1 MNTTVTATPEAD
13 GWYKYDAENS
23 KISDTLYAN
32 GKTTLTVVYE
42 DNSVAAKYNA
52 KYVKQENGAITLN
65 AANFNVQL
73 AGVEKMYVDG
83 KEVAVTPVSAT
94 EISIPAAAGVRQI
107 AVYDGDKCYYGDVTV
122 ADYVI
127 TNQATLQGWY
137 SKISSAKYTV
147 VANDVV
153 CDGTDLV
160 DWGTWEQNMT
170 GTFDGLGH
178 TISNAYYYGG
188 LLNNGNMAAGS
199 AFKNVTFDNLT
210 VSSMYY
216 ALFGR
221 YMNGALIENVNANV
235 NYTAFDTINGGL
247 ITHQTLGYRLGQVD
261 TFRNCNF
268 NFTVPAGDVD
278 KVAKVY
284 SDNEG
289 YDGAVLENV
298 TIIFNGKVA
307 KAGEAYDGSEGKPAV
322 TLGEKSSWT
331 NVTIID
337 KDDTE
342 TLTSSQK
349 GVLIDATEATLDMT
363 KFAKSVTIS
372 DLKVNGAAANWEIKG
387 TNLVIETTPGA
398 KTLTITDKAAGKI
411 YTLQVAVGDYGITD
425 QASLKTWGDN
435 RNTIKYA
442 VVLNNITCDGTD
454 LTTWTIAMTGTLDGL
469 GHTISG
475 ANYAYGLLADGGM
488 ATGASFKNVTFE
500 NLTIGE
506 SYYPLFGRYMNG
518 NLIENVNMSVT
529 YGNFPADTGL
539 LTKMPTGRASGVMDT
554 FRNCNFSFTLP
565 AADLEKVVCI
575 YSDEQ
580 AYYYTTMENVTITCN
595 GKVAQVGETWENGAG
610 KPAVT
615 LTNSSW
621 KNVTITDS
629 RGSQTYGA

>member
-1 MNTTVTATPEAD
+1 MMKKSKKILLASMLATGFVFGGAMALGSNVASASDSAFNGIDFTKVVMSDGASVRVANDNNYGIRFQMNMDAATYATLETKDASYGIAIFPADYNYVLSESVIFAAESKATLVESATLSDMNNDGTYDMWGSLVNIQPKNVTREFVGIGYVKIGTEYKLANAYQGDIANNTRSIYYVAQRAVAENDKNAAAAKEQYIDTFDTTAKEYAYTVNHVYKNSAGEVVKTDSQKAYGTLNTTVTATPEAD

-178 TISNAYYYGG
+178 TISNANYYGG
-188 LLNNGNMAAGS
+188 FLNGGQMATGS
-199 AFKNVTFDNLT
+199 AIKNVTFDNLT

-372 DLKVNGAAANWEIKG
+372 DLKVNGAAANWEIK
-387 TNLVIETTPGA
+387 
-398 KTLTITDKAAGKI
+398 
-411 YTLQVAVGDYGITD
+411 
-425 QASLKTWGDN
+425 
-435 RNTIKYA
+435 
-442 VVLNNITCDGTD
+442 
-454 LTTWTIAMTGTLDGL
+454 
-469 GHTISG
+469 
-475 ANYAYGLLADGGM
+475 
-488 ATGASFKNVTFE
+488 
-500 NLTIGE
+500 
-506 SYYPLFGRYMNG
+506 
-518 NLIENVNMSVT
+518 
-529 YGNFPADTGL
+529 
-539 LTKMPTGRASGVMDT
+539 
-554 FRNCNFSFTLP
+554 
-565 AADLEKVVCI
+565 
-575 YSDEQ
+575 
-580 AYYYTTMENVTITCN
+580 
-595 GKVAQVGETWENGAG
+595 
-610 KPAVT
+610 
-615 LTNSSW
+615 
-621 KNVTITDS
+621 
-629 RGSQTYGA
+629 